1 MNFLPLGLFAA
12 GLLFCLVCHLSVLY
26 ALAFGYVVFFTYGR
40 YCRLSVRK
48 LLSLSWQGIR
58 TIRMVLIVFGLIG
71 LITATWRASGTIPF
85 LVYEAGQII
94 SIVVSL
100 ASVAIACNQPLSS
113 IMVQDL
119 CQSLYDDKEEMALA
133 LEDTT
138 IVLAALVPWS
148 VAAAVPLAALGASSW
163 GIAAAVYL
171 YLQSLW
177 SWLRT
182 SFRKREQGA

>member
-12 GLLFCLVCHLSVLY
+12 GLLFCLVFT
-26 ALAFGYVVFFTYGR
+26 AFGCT
-40 YCRLSVRK
+40 
-48 LLSLSWQGIR
+48 
-58 TIRMVLIVFGLIG
+58 
-71 LITATWRASGTIPF
+71 
-85 LVYEAGQII
+85 
-94 SIVVSL
+94 IVVSL
-100 ASVAIACNQPLSS
+100 ASVVIACNQTLSS
-113 IMVQDL
+113 IMVQEL
-119 CQSLYDDKEEMALA
+119 CQSLYDDK
-133 LEDTT
+133 

-171 YLQSLW
+171 YLQPLW

>member
-12 GLLFCLVCHLSVLY
+12 GLLFCLVFT
-26 ALAFGYVVFFTYGR
+26 AFGCT
-40 YCRLSVRK
+40 
-48 LLSLSWQGIR
+48 
-58 TIRMVLIVFGLIG
+58 
-71 LITATWRASGTIPF
+71 
-85 LVYEAGQII
+85 
-94 SIVVSL
+94 IVVSL
-100 ASVAIACNQPLSS
+100 ASVAIACNQTLSS
-113 IMVQDL
+113 IMVQEL

-138 IVLAALVPWS
+138 IDLAALVPWS

-171 YLQSLW
+171 YLQPLW

>member
-1 MNFLPLGLFAA
+1 MTVCGRAVVLPGLY
-12 GLLFCLVCHLSVLY
+12 GLWLYDCRVPRFRRHCLHQ
-26 ALAFGYVVFFTYGR
+26 T
-40 YCRLSVRK
+40 
-48 LLSLSWQGIR
+48 
-58 TIRMVLIVFGLIG
+58 
-71 LITATWRASGTIPF
+71 
-85 LVYEAGQII
+85 
-94 SIVVSL
+94 
-100 ASVAIACNQPLSS
+100 LSS
-113 IMVQDL
+113 IMVQEL

-171 YLQSLW
+171 YLQPLW

>member
-26 ALAFGYVVFFTYGR
+26 ALAFGYVVFFTYGC
-40 YCRLSVRK
+40 YCRLSVRE

-100 ASVAIACNQPLSS
+100 ASVAIAFNQTLSS
-113 IMVQDL
+113 IMVQEL
-119 CQSLYDDKEEMALA
+119 CQSLYDDKEEMALDVHK
-133 LEDTT
+133 L
-138 IVLAALVPWS
+138 
-148 VAAAVPLAALGASSW
+148 
-163 GIAAAVYL
+163 
-171 YLQSLW
+171 
-177 SWLRT
+177 
-182 SFRKREQGA
+182 FC